1 MSGEDE
7 SDQLPE
13 SGPSSQTP
21 DDDSPA
27 GSDSRDE
34 ATENPGG
41 ADGDSDSDSDE
52 ATGNPPNAG

>member
-13 SGPSSQTP
+13 SGPGGQTP
-21 DDDSPA
+21 DDSSGAGDS
-27 GSDSRDE
+27 SRDE

-41 ADGDSDSDSDE
+41 SDGGDDDAGS
-52 ATGNPPNAG
+52 ATGNPGNAG

>member
-1 MSGEDE
+1 MGEDE

-21 DDDSPA
+21 DDDSAA

-41 ADGDSDSDSDE
+41 ADGGDSDADE

>member
-1 MSGEDE
+1 MGEDE

-13 SGPSSQTP
+13 SGPSGQTP
-21 DDDSPA
+21 SDEGGA
-27 GSDSRDE
+27 GKDSRDE

-41 ADGDSDSDSDE
+41 ADGDDDAGD